1 MNLKDIHILIAIGI
15 IIITAAATVVGTIK
29 FAIPNLKESLGNL
42 ARRLKELEDKVPGYV
57 TIKHFKQEIGRL
69 DHNCEAHRNSCQ
81 ALICGRLDDV
91 RGDLKSMDGKR
102 ERAREDT
109 VPKGD
114 FEHYKQEMKGHVR
127 SIEHKIDS
135 QGELLTRLDER
146 VGMLLK
152 RNGVKS
158 A

>member
-1 MNLKDIHILIAIGI
+1 MNIKDIHILIGIGLI
-15 IIITAAATVVGTIK
+15 IVTAAATVLGTIK
-29 FAIPNLKESLGNL
+29 FAIPNLRENLGKL
-42 ARRLKELEDKVPGYV
+42 ARRVKALEDKVPEYV
-57 TIKHFKQEIGRL
+57 TIKTFKQEIGRL
-69 DHNCEAHRNSCQ
+69 DHNCEAHRNACQ

-91 RGDLKSMDGKR
+91 RGDLKTMDTKR
-102 ERAREDT
+102 ERAREET
-109 VPKGD
+109 VPKSD

-152 RNGVKS
+152 KNGVRS